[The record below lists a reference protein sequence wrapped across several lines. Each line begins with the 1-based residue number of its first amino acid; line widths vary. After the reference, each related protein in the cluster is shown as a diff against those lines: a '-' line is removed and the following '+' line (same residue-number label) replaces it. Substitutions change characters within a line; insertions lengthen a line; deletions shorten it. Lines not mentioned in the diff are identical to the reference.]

1 MAEAPPAA
9 TGHSLKWREPSC
21 FLLNSAVAMPPL
33 VSILI
38 PCYNAA
44 PWLAQTLESALAQT
58 WTPTEIIVVDDGSTD
73 GSVEIA
79 QSFAPQGV
87 TVIAQPNRGASA
99 TRNTAFNASKGELI
113 QFLDA
118 DDLLSSHKI
127 ADQVRLLQQS
137 PPHCM
142 AICSTVHFFDGDD
155 PDGGIF
161 HEGLPFFADSD
172 DPVGW
177 LIRLFGG
184 DGEGAM
190 VHPGAWL
197 MPRAIAE
204 QIGPWNEALTVDDDG
219 EYFAR
224 AILSSAGIRRSPTA
238 VSYYRKHRSGTS
250 LSGARSE
257 RHQRSAL
264 LALHLK
270 TQHLLDCDPLD
281 GDQDLRAKR
290 ALARCYLEYAVAAYP
305 HHASLANAALKQ
317 VKALGGSDYRPT
329 LGGRGLQWIGRLFG
343 WKVARRLSVQAQIWK
358 VKRPSLSA
366 PPHLLEPSP

>member
-1 MAEAPPAA
+1 M
-9 TGHSLKWREPSC
+9 R
-21 FLLNSAVAMPPL
+21 PL

-73 GSVEIA
+73 GSVAIA
-79 QSFAPQGV
+79 QSFAPRGV
-87 TVIAQPNRGASA
+87 TVIAQSNRGASA
-99 TRNTAFNASKGELI
+99 TRNTAFNASKGEFI

-118 DDLLSSHKI
+118 DDLLSPNKI
-127 ADQVRLLQQS
+127 ADQVQLLQQS
-137 PPHCM
+137 PLHCM
-142 AICSTVHFFDGDD
+142 AICSTMHFFDGDD
-155 PDGGIF
+155 PAGGIF

-172 DPVGW
+172 DPVAW
-177 LIRLFGG
+177 LTRLFGG

-238 VSYYRKHRSGTS
+238 VSYYRKHRSGVS

-264 LALHLK
+264 LALDLK
-270 TQHLLDCDPLD
+270 TQHLLAHTQDP
-281 GDQDLRAKR
+281 RAKR
-290 ALARCYLEYAVAAYP
+290 ALARCFLEYAVAAYP
-305 HHASLANAALKQ
+305 AHRSLAAAALKQ
-317 VKALGGSDYRPT
+317 VKALGGSDYHPP
-329 LGGRGLQWIGRLFG
+329 LGGQGLQWIGRIFG
-343 WKVARRLSVQAQIWK
+343 WKVARRISVQAQRWK
-358 VKRPSLSA
+358 TRGRSAAFSLPSQSV
-366 PPHLLEPSP
+366 SS

>member
-9 TGHSLKWREPSC
+9 TGHSLKWRKPSC
-21 FLLNSAVAMPPL
+21 FLLNSVVAMPPL

-73 GSVEIA
+73 ASVAIA

-99 TRNTAFNASKGELI
+99 TRNTAFQASRGEFI

-118 DDLLSSHKI
+118 DDLLSPNKI
-127 ADQVRLLQQS
+127 ADQVQLLQES
-137 PPHCM
+137 PPDCM
-142 AICSTVHFFDGDD
+142 ALCSTMHFFDGEDIA
-155 PDGGIF
+155 GGIF
-161 HEGLPFFADSD
+161 HDGLPFFADSD
-172 DPVGW
+172 DPVAW
-177 LIRLFGG
+177 LTRLLGG

-224 AILSSAGIRRSPTA
+224 AILSSVGIRRSSTA
-238 VSYYRKHRSGTS
+238 VSYYRKHRSGKS

-257 RHQRSAL
+257 RHQRSEL
-264 LALHLK
+264 LALNLK
-270 TQHLLDCDPLD
+270 TQYLLERTQDP
-281 GDQDLRAKR
+281 RAKR
-290 ALARCYLEYAVAAYP
+290 ALARCYLGYAVAVYP
-305 HHASLANAALKQ
+305 DHASLVDVALKQ
-317 VKALGGSDYRPT
+317 VKALGGSDYRPP
-329 LGGRGLQWIGRLFG
+329 LGGRGLQWIGRIFG
-343 WKVARRLSVQAQIWK
+343 WKVARRVSVQAQRWK
-358 VKRPSLSA
+358 ARGRSPTLQ
-366 PPHLLEPSP
+366 PPQRLHESSP